1 MRSGVWLLVA
11 QSRESNSLLLIVSG
25 PAGSGKTTLCE
36 RLIGEFGLQ
45 IGQVITSTT
54 RPPREGEKNGLDYHF
69 FSEEEFMR
77 RVDADEFYERAQVY
91 NFQYGTLKSE
101 IQEKL
106 LVGIDLLLNIDVQG
120 AASYREAAQSD
131 PLLAERLVT
140 LFVKPENLEQ
150 LRERLQ
156 KRGLD
161 DEQTI
166 RERLSTAKEELEHCP
181 CFDHQFTSHDR
192 EEDYRNL
199 RRIYLLEKKRHEEG
213 LSR

>member
-1 MRSGVWLLVA
+1 MA
-11 QSRESNSLLLIVSG
+11 PNRESKSLLLIVSG

-36 RLIGEFGLQ
+36 RLIGEFGPQ
-45 IGQVITSTT
+45 VGQVITSTT

-91 NFQYGTLKSE
+91 DFQYGTLKSE

-166 RERLSTAKEELEHCP
+166 RERLRTAKEELEHCP
-181 CFDHQFTSHDR
+181 YFDHLFTSHDR

-199 RRIYLLEKKRHEEG
+199 RRIYLLEKKRHDGGE
-213 LSR
+213 SP

>member
-1 MRSGVWLLVA
+1 MALN
-11 QSRESNSLLLIVSG
+11 RESKSLLLIVSG
-25 PAGSGKTTLCE
+25 PAGIGKTTLCE
-36 RLIGEFGLQ
+36 RLIEEFGPQL
-45 IGQVITSTT
+45 GQVITSTT

-91 NFQYGTLKSE
+91 NFQYGTLKFE

-106 LVGIDLLLNIDVQG
+106 LVGINLLLNIDVQG
-120 AASYREAAQSD
+120 AASYRETAQSD

-166 RERLSTAKEELEHCP
+166 RERLSTAKEELKHCP

-199 RRIYLLEKKRHEEG
+199 RRIYLLEKKRHDGGE
-213 LSR
+213 SP